1 MANILR
7 DLRFAWRLLRNARGF
22 AAVAVLTLGLGIAAS
37 TVVFSWIDTVLLRPI
52 TGVRN
57 AHELVALEGIAPDGS
72 RLGQCTHPDFRAFQR
87 DLTAASGVIA
97 SHTSFF
103 NIGSNDHPGRAMGEV
118 VSANY
123 FTVLGVKP
131 FLGRLFLPEEDRDAP
146 GAYPIAV
153 ISHRLWTT
161 QFGADPSIVGRA
173 VRINGHPLTVVGVT
187 PPDFRGTFGG
197 EAFDVWVPL
206 SMILDMGA
214 LNTWAADDWNARFL
228 DVIVR
233 LKPGVTI
240 EQASEQA
247 RVIAARIAADHPDTH
262 KGIGARMVPLWQ
274 ASYGLQATLREPLYL
289 LMLVCVLVLVIVCAN
304 VANLLMARAV
314 SRQREFGV
322 RMALGA
328 SRGRVVQ
335 QLLVEVLLLAGAGAI
350 FGALLAGWLG
360 ESLYRVLPS
369 LEPSIRAALEPLLH
383 VEPSTNVL
391 AFTVLI
397 SLSAAVLTTLL
408 PAFSIGCVDLIETLK
423 EGGRSGTSGVRSHR
437 ARGVL
442 VVLEVA
448 LAALALCGAG
458 LAVRSFQKLAT
469 LNPGF
474 DSPNVLVAHFYL
486 STNGYSLNQEKQF
499 CRNLL
504 LRLEAAPGVQQ
515 VTYAD
520 SVPLSIFPG
529 GSDRVEVEGFL
540 QDRGGVMSLPFS
552 IVAPGYF
559 SLMHIP
565 MMAGRDF
572 TEQDDRNT
580 LPVIIINQAFAK
592 KYFEGKDPIGRRV
605 RVTDTWSTVVG
616 MVKDSKYYNPPEAPM
631 PFFYGPFRQI
641 YYSGYTPF
649 FYIRTSG
656 DLEGARAALRREVAA
671 LAVASGLYD
680 TAPLSEYAQG
690 GLFAER
696 IVASLLSVLGMLALA
711 LAGVGLYSVMAYAVS
726 ERTHEFGIRMALGAQ
741 RRGVLGLVLWQG
753 LVLVL
758 PGVVA
763 GVAAA
768 MAGAR
773 LVSSELNLPLSLAE
787 PSVFAWAALALL
799 LVALV
804 ASYVPAR
811 RATRVDPMT
820 ALRTE

>member
-7 DLRFAWRLLRNARGF
+7 DLRFAWRVLRAAPGF
-22 AAVAVLTLGLGIAAS
+22 ALVAVITLGLGIAAS

-52 TGVRN
+52 TGVRE
-57 AHELVALEGIAPDGS
+57 ARELVALEGIAPDGA
-72 RLGQCTHPDFRAFQR
+72 RLGACTHPDFRAFQQG
-87 DLTAASGVIA
+87 LTAASGVVA
-97 SHTSFF
+97 SHVSFF
-103 NIGSNDHPGRAMGEV
+103 TLGSSDHPGRALGEV

-161 QFGADPSIVGRA
+161 QFGADPGIVGRT
-173 VRINGHPLTVVGVT
+173 VRINNHPLTVVGVT
-187 PPDFRGTFGG
+187 APDFRGTYGG
-197 EAFDVWVPL
+197 AAFDVWVPL
-206 SMILDMGA
+206 SMILQMGA

-228 DVIVR
+228 NVIVR

-240 EQASEQA
+240 GQAREEA

-262 KGIGARMVPLWQ
+262 KGIGARLVPLWQ

-289 LMLVCVLVLVIVCAN
+289 LMVVCALVLVIVCAN

-328 SRGRVVQ
+328 SPGRVAQ

-369 LEPSIRAALEPLLH
+369 VESSIRAALEPLLH
-383 VEPSTNVL
+383 VEPSANVL

-408 PAFSIGCVDLIETLK
+408 PAFSIGRVDLIETLK
-423 EGGRSGTSGVRSHR
+423 EGGRGGTAGMRSHR
-437 ARGVL
+437 ARGAL

-458 LAVRSFQKLAT
+458 LALRSFRKLAG

-474 DSPNVLVAHFYL
+474 DSRDVLVAHFYL

-499 CRNLL
+499 CRNLR
-504 LRLEAAPGVQQ
+504 LRLEAAPGIQQ
-515 VTYAD
+515 VSYAD
-520 SVPLSIFPG
+520 STPLSILPV

-540 QDRGGVMSLPFS
+540 PDQGGVISLPRA

-559 SLMHIP
+559 SLMRIP
-565 MMAGRDF
+565 LLAGRDF
-572 TEQDDRNT
+572 TEQDDVNT
-580 LPVIIINQAFAK
+580 LPVIIINQTFAQ
-592 KYFEGKDPIGRRV
+592 KYFAGKDPIGRRV
-605 RVTDTWSTVVG
+605 RVSDTWSTVVG
-616 MVKDSKYYNPPEAPM
+616 MVKDSKYRTPAEGPT

-656 DLEGARAALRREVAA
+656 GPEAARAALRREVAGLA
-671 LAVASGLYD
+671 LDGGLYN
-680 TAPLSEYAQG
+680 TAPLRDYTQG

-696 IVASLLSVLGMLALA
+696 IVAGLLSVLGMLALG
-711 LAGVGLYSVMAYAVS
+711 LAAVGLYSVMAYAVS
-726 ERTHEFGIRMALGAQ
+726 ERTHEFGIRMALGAP
-741 RRGVLGLVLWQG
+741 RRRVLGLVLWEGLALTLPG
-753 LVLVL
+753 LV
-758 PGVVA
+758 A
-763 GVAAA
+763 GAASA
-768 MAGAR
+768 TAGAR
-773 LVSSELNLPLSLAE
+773 LVSSKLNLPLGLAE
-787 PSVFAWAALALL
+787 PSVFALAALALV
-799 LVALV
+799 LVALL

-811 RATRVDPMT
+811 RATKVDPMT
-820 ALRTE
+820 ALRAE